1 MAGKVT
7 RRLPDLDGEEDP
19 QGLQKDAGEAQWQ
32 AVLLQFWRGQLERI
46 EEKLGPGIPK
56 SRKAIE
62 DLPQR
67 LDKKF
72 WDNENRLLLAEILPL
87 LSDGATEAALFSAE
101 AIEAA
106 TGLGVDWTLINTAAA
121 EWARGYAG
129 ELIKGIN
136 KTTRGNVGQHVAE
149 FVETPG
155 MTIGDLR
162 QKLAKSPAFGS
173 NRAQM
178 IAVTE
183 VTREAKEGNLATAR
197 TYEAEGLFAWER
209 TWHTN
214 QDGLV
219 CELCRPLHG
228 KKAEGLDGEYPFGG
242 GDGPPR
248 HPRGRCW
255 ETLRPIIGET

>member
-1 MAGKVT
+1 
-7 RRLPDLDGEEDP
+7 
-19 QGLQKDAGEAQWQ
+19 
-32 AVLLQFWRGQLERI
+32 LE
-46 EEKLGPGIPK
+46 PGIPK
-56 SRKAIE
+56 ARKAIE
-62 DLPQR
+62 DLPKR

-72 WDNENRLLLAEILPL
+72 WDNEDRLLLAEILPL
-87 LSDGATEAALFSAE
+87 LSDGATAAALFSAE

-121 EWARGYAG
+121 GWARGHAG
-129 ELIKGIN
+129 ELVKGVN

-162 QKLAKSPAFGS
+162 RKLAALPAFND

-183 VTREAKEGNLATAR
+183 VTRTAKEGNLATAKA
-197 TYEAEGLFAWER
+197 YEAEGFFTWER

-228 KKAEGLDGEYPFGG
+228 KKAVGLDGEYPFGG

-255 ETLRPIIGET
+255 ETLRPIIGES